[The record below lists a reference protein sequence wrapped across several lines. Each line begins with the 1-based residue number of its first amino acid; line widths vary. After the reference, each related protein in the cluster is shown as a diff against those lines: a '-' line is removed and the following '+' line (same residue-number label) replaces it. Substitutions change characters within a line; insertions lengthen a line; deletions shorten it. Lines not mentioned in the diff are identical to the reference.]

1 MSRFFQTTVGAN
13 QTSTDCYGDIWG
25 PSDIDCHFRHFV
37 EFWGI
42 GGFHF
47 DWALFEAISSQ
58 SWCLEHDKM
67 EILQLHRM
75 EDTFGQRSFQERI
88 SHVTECPQKV
98 KVWLEL
104 RLYFFL
110 HLFTVSK
117 INPYKL
123 KGMDGVL
130 NWSWGFITCSQL
142 LAYGGH
148 DGSTNPWQV
157 DLQVV
162 ELEQFWSVEITFESL
177 NPSLESEM
185 CSRRNHDSIVEM
197 VDQHPVLAPL
207 CYVETLVFYQKVMTK
222 QCEKSKKM
230 ATLNTHSVTHAG

>member
-1 MSRFFQTTVGAN
+1 MFGTWRDGNPA
-13 QTSTDCYGDIWG
+13 TSPNGRLVWAKKLLRKNI
-25 PSDIDCHFRHFV
+25 PCHRV
-37 EFWGI
+37 PAESKG
-42 GGFHF
+42 
-47 DWALFEAISSQ
+47 L
-58 SWCLEHDKM
+58 
-67 EILQLHRM
+67 
-75 EDTFGQRSFQERI
+75 
-88 SHVTECPQKV
+88 V
-98 KVWLEL
+98 EL

-110 HLFTVSK
+110 QFAK
-117 INPYKL
+117 IHPCNL

-177 NPSLESEM
+177 NSSLESEF
-185 CSRRNHDSIVEM
+185 CSRRNHDSIVQM

-207 CYVETLVFYQKVMTK
+207 CYVETLVFYQTVMTK
-222 QCEKSKKM
+222 Q
-230 ATLNTHSVTHAG
+230 

>member
-1 MSRFFQTTVGAN
+1 MFGTWQDGNPAASLNG
-13 QTSTDCYGDIWG
+13 
-25 PSDIDCHFRHFV
+25 RHV
-37 EFWGI
+37 
-42 GGFHF
+42 
-47 DWALFEAISSQ
+47 WAKKLLRTNIP
-58 SWCLEHDKM
+58 W
-67 EILQLHRM
+67 HRVPAKSK
-75 EDTFGQRSFQERI
+75 GLVRI
-88 SHVTECPQKV
+88 KIV
-98 KVWLEL
+98 
-104 RLYFFL
+104 F
-110 HLFTVSK
+110 LFTVSK
-117 INPYKL
+117 INPYKM
-123 KGMDGVL
+123 KDMDGVL

-222 QCEKSKKM
+222 Q
-230 ATLNTHSVTHAG
+230 